1 MIRKTIYL
9 GAAALVLMGFLFGRD
24 AISYVTTGAGWVK
37 DSVRDTVPVEFEIER
52 ARNMLTSLEPEIR
65 NNMHVIAHRE
75 VEVERLENQVGKLTS
90 RQHRDRNEL
99 VRLKQDIE
107 HGDTVFVYAG
117 RRYTDEQVR
126 ADLGQR
132 LSRLKTTDATLSSLT
147 KVLDARKRTLD
158 AARQKLEQMLAAKR
172 QLVVDIQNLEAQHEL
187 VNVAQAASE
196 FQFDDSRLSRTKDLV
211 DSIRTRLDVA
221 ERMLDVE
228 ITLHDQIP
236 LDEDSHADV
245 VEQVAHYI
253 NELSP
258 EVAELADL
266 DSSLDR

>member
-9 GAAALVLMGFLFGRD
+9 SAAALVLMGFLFGRD
-24 AISYVTTGAGWVK
+24 AISYVSTGAGWVK
-37 DSVRDTVPVEFEIER
+37 NSVRDTVPVEFEIER
-52 ARNMLTSLEPEIR
+52 ARNMLASLEPEIR
-65 NNMHVIAHRE
+65 NNMQVIAHRE
-75 VEVERLENQVGKLTS
+75 VEVERLDNQVGKLTS
-90 RQHRDRNEL
+90 RQQRDREGL
-99 VRLKQDIE
+99 VRLKQDVQR
-107 HGDTVFVYAG
+107 GDTVFVYAG

-132 LSRLKTTDATLSSLT
+132 LNRVKTTDATLISLN

-196 FQFDDSRLSRTKDLV
+196 FQFDDSRLARTKDLV

-228 ITLHDQIP
+228 VTLHDQIP
-236 LDEDSHADV
+236 LDEESNADV
-245 VEQVAHYI
+245 LDQVAHYLD
-253 NELSP
+253 ELSP
-258 EVAELADL
+258 ETAELAEL
-266 DSSLDR
+266 E